1 MVNKLLNALILSI
14 FVVLAVCIYLL
25 YMKLEEHDQKISQI
39 QDTLSWTVNTTFI
52 PE

>member
-25 YMKLEEHDQKISQI
+25 YMKLEEHDQKIAQLE
-39 QDTLSWTVNTTFI
+39 DTLS
-52 PE
+52 

>member
-25 YMKLEEHDQKISQI
+25 YTKLEEHDQKIAQLE
-39 QDTLSWTVNTTFI
+39 DTLS
-52 PE
+52 